1 MDETSQVVAIGTLRI
16 LLDARFIIEKG
27 IGVVALA
34 VQSNAIEQI
43 GLGRRE
49 LDKGCEEGEVQKHDL
64 HFGTC
69 CQQCVTVGGYQ

>member
-16 LLDARFIIEKG
+16 LLDACFIIEKG

-64 HFGTC
+64 HFG
-69 CQQCVTVGGYQ
+69 QQCKSDLQKGG